1 MFTAL
6 AIGLGVIGSAF
17 IAQGIYTGYVDKY
30 SKYNFNVKNN
40 FANAQSKL
48 MKHAGATN
56 TREFENYLRDASY
69 LGYLDGDTHKN
80 ALKAYSKLKS
90 YDYDVTKLDTKDIK
104 AIVEMYN
111 QLYKGD
117 NNFNKEINKYYANLS
132 DEDKMAFL
140 DGVMSSSASVPA
152 PAYLD
157 TSFDN
162 YQREVAPLK
171 LWTNKELAD
180 HMNLDFDYDNILKDY
195 DKAAQAKVDYSTWLS
210 DLIANNSE
218 RDDAYNQTS
227 YLDAIR
233 NVKSDAIIKG
243 MSNGARAAAEVVA
256 NKEAI
261 QNKVNEQQEAA
272 TQRFETMNDSLLE
285 RAQAAINA
293 RGLYQGLAQDLGKN
307 VNALYENDVARRG
320 QDLLTNANLYAA
332 DENLRANR
340 MAQNNLMAAMYN
352 AANAQANA
360 AANSKED
367 PLWYFKNISLPA
379 NDYNFGKA
387 VNDYID
393 LGYTQATGYQDIFTK
408 WGAGGK

>member
-1 MFTAL
+1 MITAAL
-6 AIGLGVIGSAF
+6 VMGLIGAGMVS
-17 IAQGIYTGYVDKY
+17 TGAYLQTAKN
-30 SKYNFNVKNN
+30 SKYNPNSIPSYNK
-40 FANAQSKL
+40 ARQKL
-48 MKHAGATN
+48 MQHSKTTN
-56 TREFENYLRDASY
+56 TKEFEDYLRDASY
-69 LGYLDGDTHKN
+69 LGYLNGDTHKN
-80 ALKAYSKLKS
+80 AMKAYSKLKS
-90 YDYDVTKLDTKDIK
+90 YDYDVGELNNKERESLIN
-104 AIVEMYN
+104 MYD

-117 NNFNKEINKYYANLS
+117 DNFRNEINKYYANLT
-132 DEDKMAFL
+132 DADKMAFL
-140 DGVMSSSASVPA
+140 DNVISNSASVPA

-180 HMNLDFDYDNILKDY
+180 YMNIDFDFDNILKDY
-195 DKAAQAKVDYSTWLS
+195 EKAAQAKVDYSTWLS
-210 DLIANNSE
+210 DLAANNSE
-218 RDDAYNQTS
+218 REDAYNQTS

-261 QNKVNEQQEAA
+261 KNKVNEQQKTA

-285 RAQAAINA
+285 RAQAAINT
-293 RGLYQGLAQDLGKN
+293 RDTYQSLAKDLGTN
-307 VNALYENDVARRG
+307 VDALYNNDVARRG

-332 DENLRANR
+332 DETLRSNR

-352 AANAQANA
+352 AASAQSKA

-367 PLWYFKNISLPA
+367 PLWYFKNISMPA
-379 NDYNFGKA
+379 NDYDFGKA
-387 VNDYID
+387 INDYID
-393 LGYTQATGYQDIFTK
+393 LGYTQATGYQDVFNK
-408 WGAGGK
+408 WGAGGR

>member
-1 MFTAL
+1 MITAAL
-6 AIGLGVIGSAF
+6 VMGLIGAGMVS
-17 IAQGIYTGYVDKY
+17 TGAYLQNAKN
-30 SKYNFNVKNN
+30 SKYNPNGIPSYNK
-40 FANAQSKL
+40 ARQKL
-48 MKHAGATN
+48 MQHSKT
-56 TREFENYLRDASY
+56 TSTKEFEDYLRDASY
-69 LGYLDGDTHKN
+69 LGYLNGDTHKD
-80 ALKAYSKLKS
+80 AMKAYSKLKS
-90 YDYDVTKLDTKDIK
+90 YDYDVGELNNKERESLIN
-104 AIVEMYN
+104 MYD

-117 NNFNKEINKYYANLS
+117 DNFRNEINKYYANLT
-132 DEDKMAFL
+132 DADKMAFL
-140 DGVMSSSASVPA
+140 DNVISNSASVPA

-180 HMNLDFDYDNILKDY
+180 YMNIDFDFDNILKDY
-195 DKAAQAKVDYSTWLS
+195 EKAAQAKVDYSTWLS
-210 DLIANNSE
+210 DLAANNSE
-218 RDDAYNQTS
+218 REDAYNQTS

-261 QNKVNEQQEAA
+261 KNKVDEQQKAA

-285 RAQAAINA
+285 RAQAAINT
-293 RGLYQGLAQDLGKN
+293 RDTYQSLAKDLGTN
-307 VNALYENDVARRG
+307 VDALYNNDVARRG

-332 DENLRANR
+332 DETLRSNR

-352 AANAQANA
+352 AASAQSKAT
-360 AANSKED
+360 ANSKED
-367 PLWYFKNISLPA
+367 PLWYFKNISMPA
-379 NDYNFGKA
+379 NDYDFGKA

-393 LGYTQATGYQDIFTK
+393 LGYTQATGYQDVFNK
-408 WGAGGK
+408 WGAGGR

>member
-1 MFTAL
+1 MITAAL
-6 AIGLGVIGSAF
+6 VMGLIGAGMLGT
-17 IAQGIYTGYVDKY
+17 GIYLQNDKN
-30 SKYNFNVKNN
+30 SKYNPNSIPSYNK
-40 FANAQSKL
+40 ARQKL
-48 MKHAGATN
+48 MQHSKTTN
-56 TREFENYLRDASY
+56 TKEFEDYLRDASY
-69 LGYLDGDTHKN
+69 FGYLNGDTHKN
-80 ALKAYSKLKS
+80 AMKAYSKLKS
-90 YDYDVTKLDTKDIK
+90 YDYDAGKLSNK
-104 AIVEMYN
+104 ERESLMNMYD

-117 NNFNKEINKYYANLS
+117 DNFRNEINKYYANLT
-132 DEDKMAFL
+132 DADKMAFL
-140 DGVMSSSASVPA
+140 DNVISSSASVPA

-180 HMNLDFDYDNILKDY
+180 YMNIDFDFDNILKDY
-195 DKAAQAKVDYSTWLS
+195 EKAAQAKVDYSTWLS
-210 DLIANNSE
+210 DLTANNSE
-218 RDDAYNQTS
+218 REDAYNQTS

-261 QNKVNEQQEAA
+261 KNKVSEQQKAA

-285 RAQAAINA
+285 RAQAAINT
-293 RGLYQGLAQDLGKN
+293 GDTYQSLAKDLGTN
-307 VNALYENDVARRG
+307 VDTLYNNDVARRG

-332 DENLRANR
+332 DETLRSNR

-352 AANAQANA
+352 AASAQSKA

-367 PLWYFKNISLPA
+367 PLWYFKNISMPA
-379 NDYNFGKA
+379 NDYDFGKA
-387 VNDYID
+387 INDYID
-393 LGYTQATGYQDIFTK
+393 LGYTQATRYQDVFNK
-408 WGAGGK
+408 WGAGGR

>member
-1 MFTAL
+1 MITAAL
-6 AIGLGVIGSAF
+6 VMGLIGAGMLGT
-17 IAQGIYTGYVDKY
+17 GIYLQNDKN
-30 SKYNFNVKNN
+30 SKYNPNSIPSYNK
-40 FANAQSKL
+40 ARQKL
-48 MKHAGATN
+48 MQHSKTTN
-56 TREFENYLRDASY
+56 TKEFEDYLRDASY
-69 LGYLDGDTHKN
+69 FGYLNGDTHKN
-80 ALKAYSKLKS
+80 AMKAYSKLKS
-90 YDYDVTKLDTKDIK
+90 YDYDAGKLSNK
-104 AIVEMYN
+104 ERESLMNMYD

-117 NNFNKEINKYYANLS
+117 DNFRNEINKYYANLT
-132 DEDKMAFL
+132 DADKMAFL
-140 DGVMSSSASVPA
+140 DNVISSSASVPA

-180 HMNLDFDYDNILKDY
+180 YMNIDFDFDNILKDY
-195 DKAAQAKVDYSTWLS
+195 EKAAQAKVDYSTWLS
-210 DLIANNSE
+210 DLTANNSE
-218 RDDAYNQTS
+218 REDAYNQTS

-261 QNKVNEQQEAA
+261 KNKVSEQQKAA

-285 RAQAAINA
+285 RAQAAINT
-293 RGLYQGLAQDLGKN
+293 RDTYQSLAKDLGTN
-307 VNALYENDVARRG
+307 VDTLYNNDVARRG

-332 DENLRANR
+332 DETLRSNR

-352 AANAQANA
+352 AASAQSKA

-367 PLWYFKNISLPA
+367 PLWYFKNISMPA
-379 NDYNFGKA
+379 NDYDFGKA
-387 VNDYID
+387 INDYID
-393 LGYTQATGYQDIFTK
+393 LGYTQATRYQDVFNK
-408 WGAGGK
+408 WGAGGR

>member
-1 MFTAL
+1 MITAAL
-6 AIGLGVIGSAF
+6 IMGLIGAGMVS
-17 IAQGIYTGYVDKY
+17 TGAYLQTAKN
-30 SKYNFNVKNN
+30 SKYNPNGIPSYNK
-40 FANAQSKL
+40 ARQKL
-48 MKHAGATN
+48 MQHSKTTN
-56 TREFENYLRDASY
+56 TKEFEDYLRDASY
-69 LGYLDGDTHKN
+69 LGYLNGDTHKD
-80 ALKAYSKLKS
+80 AMKAYSKLKS
-90 YDYDVTKLDTKDIK
+90 YDYDVGELNNKERESLIN
-104 AIVEMYN
+104 MYD

-117 NNFNKEINKYYANLS
+117 DNFRNEINKYYANLT
-132 DEDKMAFL
+132 DADKMAFL
-140 DGVMSSSASVPA
+140 DNVISSSASVPA

-180 HMNLDFDYDNILKDY
+180 YMNIDFDFDNILKDY
-195 DKAAQAKVDYSTWLS
+195 EKAAQAKVDYSTWLS
-210 DLIANNSE
+210 DLAANNSE
-218 RDDAYNQTS
+218 REDAYNQTS

-261 QNKVNEQQEAA
+261 KNKVSEQQKAA

-285 RAQAAINA
+285 RAQAAINT
-293 RGLYQGLAQDLGKN
+293 RDTYQSLAKDLGTN
-307 VNALYENDVARRG
+307 VDALYNNDVARRG

-332 DENLRANR
+332 DETLRSNR

-352 AANAQANA
+352 AASAQSKA

-367 PLWYFKNISLPA
+367 PLWYFKNISMPA
-379 NDYNFGKA
+379 NDYDFGKA
-387 VNDYID
+387 INDYID
-393 LGYTQATGYQDIFTK
+393 LGYTQATGYQDVFNK
-408 WGAGGK
+408 WGAGGR

>member
-1 MFTAL
+1 MITAALVMGLIGAGMFGTGKYLETA
-6 AIGLGVIGSAF
+6 
-17 IAQGIYTGYVDKY
+17 KN
-30 SKYNFNVKNN
+30 SKYNPNGIPSYNK
-40 FANAQSKL
+40 ARQKL
-48 MKHAGATN
+48 MQHSKTTN
-56 TREFENYLRDASY
+56 TKEFEDYLRDASY
-69 LGYLDGDTHKN
+69 LGYLNKDTHKN
-80 ALKAYSKLKS
+80 AMKAYSKLKS
-90 YDYDVTKLDTKDIK
+90 YDYDVSELNNKERESLIN
-104 AIVEMYN
+104 MYD

-117 NNFNKEINKYYANLS
+117 DNFRNEINKYYANLT
-132 DEDKMAFL
+132 DADKMAFL
-140 DGVMSSSASVPA
+140 DNVISSSASVPA

-180 HMNLDFDYDNILKDY
+180 YMNIDFDFDNILKDY
-195 DKAAQAKVDYSTWLS
+195 EKAAQAKVDYSTWLS
-210 DLIANNSE
+210 DLTANNSE
-218 RDDAYNQTS
+218 REDAYNQTS

-261 QNKVNEQQEAA
+261 KNKVSEQQKAA

-285 RAQAAINA
+285 RAQAAINT
-293 RGLYQGLAQDLGKN
+293 RDTYQSLAKDLGTN
-307 VNALYENDVARRG
+307 VDTLYNNDVARRG

-332 DENLRANR
+332 DETLRSNR

-352 AANAQANA
+352 AASVQSKA

-367 PLWYFKNISLPA
+367 PLWYFKNISMPA
-379 NDYNFGKA
+379 NDYDFGKA
-387 VNDYID
+387 INDYID
-393 LGYTQATGYQDIFTK
+393 LGYTQATGYQDVFNK
-408 WGAGGK
+408 WGAGGR

>member
-1 MFTAL
+1 MITAAL
-6 AIGLGVIGSAF
+6 VMGLIGLGMAG
-17 IAQGIYTGYVDKY
+17 TGAYLQTAKN
-30 SKYNFNVKNN
+30 SKYNPNGIPSYNKTR
-40 FANAQSKL
+40 QKL
-48 MKHAGATN
+48 MQHSKTTN
-56 TREFENYLRDASY
+56 TKEFEDYLRDASY
-69 LGYLDGDTHKN
+69 LGYLNGDTHKN
-80 ALKAYSKLKS
+80 AMKAYSKLKS
-90 YDYDVTKLDTKDIK
+90 YDYDVGELNNKERESLIN
-104 AIVEMYN
+104 MYD

-117 NNFNKEINKYYANLS
+117 DNFRNEINKYYANLT
-132 DEDKMAFL
+132 DADKMAFL
-140 DGVMSSSASVPA
+140 DNVISSSASVPA

-180 HMNLDFDYDNILKDY
+180 YMNIDFDFDNILKDY
-195 DKAAQAKVDYSTWLS
+195 EKAAQAKVDYSTWLS
-210 DLIANNSE
+210 DLAANNSE
-218 RDDAYNQTS
+218 REDAYNQTS

-261 QNKVNEQQEAA
+261 KNKVDEQQKAA

-285 RAQAAINA
+285 RAQAAINT
-293 RGLYQGLAQDLGKN
+293 RDTYQSLAKDLGTN
-307 VNALYENDVARRG
+307 VDTLYNNDVARRG

-332 DENLRANR
+332 DETLRSNR

-352 AANAQANA
+352 AASAQSKA

-367 PLWYFKNISLPA
+367 PLWYFKNISMPA
-379 NDYNFGKA
+379 NDYDFGKA

-393 LGYTQATGYQDIFTK
+393 LGYTQATGYQDVFNK
-408 WGAGGK
+408 WGAGGR

>member
-1 MFTAL
+1 MITAAL
-6 AIGLGVIGSAF
+6 VMGLIGAGMLGT
-17 IAQGIYTGYVDKY
+17 GIYLQNDKN
-30 SKYNFNVKNN
+30 SKYNPNSIPSYNK
-40 FANAQSKL
+40 ARQKL
-48 MKHAGATN
+48 MQHSKTTN
-56 TREFENYLRDASY
+56 TKEFEDYLRDASY
-69 LGYLDGDTHKN
+69 FGYLNGDTHKN
-80 ALKAYSKLKS
+80 AMKAYSKLKS
-90 YDYDVTKLDTKDIK
+90 YDYDAGKLSNK
-104 AIVEMYN
+104 ERESLMNMYD

-117 NNFNKEINKYYANLS
+117 DNFRNEINKYYANLT
-132 DEDKMAFL
+132 DADKMAFL
-140 DGVMSSSASVPA
+140 DSVISSSASVPA

-180 HMNLDFDYDNILKDY
+180 YMNIDFDFDNILKDY
-195 DKAAQAKVDYSTWLS
+195 EKAAQAKVDYSTWLS
-210 DLIANNSE
+210 DLTANNSE
-218 RDDAYNQTS
+218 REDAYNQTS

-261 QNKVNEQQEAA
+261 KNKVSEQQKAA

-285 RAQAAINA
+285 RAQAAINT
-293 RGLYQGLAQDLGKN
+293 RDTYQSLAKDLGTN
-307 VNALYENDVARRG
+307 VDTLYNNDVARRG

-332 DENLRANR
+332 DETLRSNR

-352 AANAQANA
+352 AASAQSKA

-367 PLWYFKNISLPA
+367 PLWYFKNISMPA
-379 NDYNFGKA
+379 NDYDFGKA
-387 VNDYID
+387 INDYID
-393 LGYTQATGYQDIFTK
+393 LGYTQATRYQDVFNK
-408 WGAGGK
+408 WGAGGR

>member
-1 MFTAL
+1 MITAAL
-6 AIGLGVIGSAF
+6 VMGLIGAGMLGT
-17 IAQGIYTGYVDKY
+17 GIYLQNDKN
-30 SKYNFNVKNN
+30 SKYNPNSIPSYNK
-40 FANAQSKL
+40 ARQKL
-48 MKHAGATN
+48 MQHSKT
-56 TREFENYLRDASY
+56 TSTKEFEDYLRDASY
-69 LGYLDGDTHKN
+69 LGYLNGDTHKN
-80 ALKAYSKLKS
+80 AMKAYSKLKS
-90 YDYDVTKLDTKDIK
+90 YDYDVGKLSNKERESLIN
-104 AIVEMYN
+104 MYD

-117 NNFNKEINKYYANLS
+117 DNFRNEINKYYANLT
-132 DEDKMAFL
+132 DADKMAFL
-140 DGVMSSSASVPA
+140 DNVISSSASVPA

-180 HMNLDFDYDNILKDY
+180 YMNIDFDFDNILKDY
-195 DKAAQAKVDYSTWLS
+195 EKAAQAKVDYSTWLS
-210 DLIANNSE
+210 DLAANNSE
-218 RDDAYNQTS
+218 REDAYNQTS

-261 QNKVNEQQEAA
+261 KNKVSEQQKAA

-285 RAQAAINA
+285 RAQAAINT
-293 RGLYQGLAQDLGKN
+293 RDTYQSLAKDLGTN
-307 VNALYENDVARRG
+307 VDTLYNNDVARRG

-332 DENLRANR
+332 DETLRSNR

-352 AANAQANA
+352 AASAQSKA

-367 PLWYFKNISLPA
+367 PLWYFKNISMPA
-379 NDYNFGKA
+379 NDYDFGKA
-387 VNDYID
+387 INDYID
-393 LGYTQATGYQDIFTK
+393 LGYTQATGYQDVFNK
-408 WGAGGK
+408 WGAGGR

>member
-1 MFTAL
+1 MITAAL
-6 AIGLGVIGSAF
+6 VMGLIGAGMVS
-17 IAQGIYTGYVDKY
+17 TGAYLQTAKN
-30 SKYNFNVKNN
+30 SKYNPNGIPSYNK
-40 FANAQSKL
+40 ARQKL
-48 MKHAGATN
+48 MQHSKT
-56 TREFENYLRDASY
+56 TSTKEFEDYLRDASY
-69 LGYLDGDTHKN
+69 LGYLNGDTHKN
-80 ALKAYSKLKS
+80 AMKAYSKLKS
-90 YDYDVTKLDTKDIK
+90 YDYDVGELNNKERESLIN
-104 AIVEMYN
+104 MYD

-117 NNFNKEINKYYANLS
+117 DNFRNEINKYYANLT
-132 DEDKMAFL
+132 DADKMAFL
-140 DGVMSSSASVPA
+140 DSVISSSASVPA

-180 HMNLDFDYDNILKDY
+180 YMNIDFDFDNILKDY
-195 DKAAQAKVDYSTWLS
+195 EKAAQAKVDYSTWLS
-210 DLIANNSE
+210 DLAANNSE
-218 RDDAYNQTS
+218 REDAYNQTS

-261 QNKVNEQQEAA
+261 KNKVGEQQKAA

-285 RAQAAINA
+285 RAQAAINT
-293 RGLYQGLAQDLGKN
+293 RDTYQSLAKDLGTN
-307 VNALYENDVARRG
+307 VDALYNNDVARRG

-332 DENLRANR
+332 DETLRSNR

-352 AANAQANA
+352 AASAQSKA

-367 PLWYFKNISLPA
+367 PLWYFKNISMPA
-379 NDYNFGKA
+379 NDYDFGKA
-387 VNDYID
+387 INDYID
-393 LGYTQATGYQDIFTK
+393 LGYTQATGYQDVFNK
-408 WGAGGK
+408 WGAGGR

>member
-1 MFTAL
+1 MITAAL
-6 AIGLGVIGSAF
+6 VMGLIGAGMVS
-17 IAQGIYTGYVDKY
+17 TGAYLQNAKN
-30 SKYNFNVKNN
+30 SKYNPNGIPSYNK
-40 FANAQSKL
+40 ARQKL
-48 MKHAGATN
+48 MQHSKT
-56 TREFENYLRDASY
+56 TSTKEFEDYLRDASY
-69 LGYLDGDTHKN
+69 LGYLNGDTHKD
-80 ALKAYSKLKS
+80 AMKAYSKLKS
-90 YDYDVTKLDTKDIK
+90 YDYDVGELNNKERESLIN
-104 AIVEMYN
+104 MYD

-117 NNFNKEINKYYANLS
+117 DNLRNEINKYYANLT
-132 DEDKMAFL
+132 DADKMAFL
-140 DGVMSSSASVPA
+140 DNVISNSASVPA

-180 HMNLDFDYDNILKDY
+180 YMNIDFDFDNILKDY
-195 DKAAQAKVDYSTWLS
+195 EKAAQAKVDYSTWLS
-210 DLIANNSE
+210 DLAANNSE
-218 RDDAYNQTS
+218 REDAYNQTS

-261 QNKVNEQQEAA
+261 KNKVDEQQKAA

-285 RAQAAINA
+285 RAQAAINT
-293 RGLYQGLAQDLGKN
+293 RDTYQSLAKDLGTN
-307 VNALYENDVARRG
+307 VDALYNNDVARRG

-332 DENLRANR
+332 DETLRSNR

-352 AANAQANA
+352 AASAQSKAT
-360 AANSKED
+360 ANSKED
-367 PLWYFKNISLPA
+367 PLWYFKNISMPA
-379 NDYNFGKA
+379 NDYDFGKA

-393 LGYTQATGYQDIFTK
+393 LGYTQATGYQDVFNK
-408 WGAGGK
+408 WGAGGR

>member
-1 MFTAL
+1 MITAAL
-6 AIGLGVIGSAF
+6 VMGLIGAGMVS
-17 IAQGIYTGYVDKY
+17 TGAYLQTAKN
-30 SKYNFNVKNN
+30 SKYNPNGIPSYNK
-40 FANAQSKL
+40 ARQKL
-48 MKHAGATN
+48 MQHSKT
-56 TREFENYLRDASY
+56 TSTKEFEDYLRDASY
-69 LGYLDGDTHKN
+69 LGYLNGDTHKD
-80 ALKAYSKLKS
+80 AMKAYSKLKS
-90 YDYDVTKLDTKDIK
+90 YDYDVGELNNKERESLIN
-104 AIVEMYN
+104 MYD

-117 NNFNKEINKYYANLS
+117 DNFRNEINKYYANLT
-132 DEDKMAFL
+132 DADKMAFL
-140 DGVMSSSASVPA
+140 DNVISNSASVPA

-180 HMNLDFDYDNILKDY
+180 YMNIDFDFDNILKDY
-195 DKAAQAKVDYSTWLS
+195 EKAAQAKVDYSTWLS
-210 DLIANNSE
+210 DLAANNSE
-218 RDDAYNQTS
+218 REDAYNQTS

-261 QNKVNEQQEAA
+261 KNKVNEQQKAA

-285 RAQAAINA
+285 RAQAAINT
-293 RGLYQGLAQDLGKN
+293 RDTYQSLAKDLGTN
-307 VNALYENDVARRG
+307 VDALYNNDVARRG

-332 DENLRANR
+332 DETLRSNR

-352 AANAQANA
+352 AASAQSKAT
-360 AANSKED
+360 ANSKED
-367 PLWYFKNISLPA
+367 PLWYFKNISMPA
-379 NDYNFGKA
+379 NDYDFGKA

-393 LGYTQATGYQDIFTK
+393 LGYTQATGYQDVFNK
-408 WGAGGK
+408 WGAGGR

>member
-1 MFTAL
+1 MITAAL
-6 AIGLGVIGSAF
+6 VMGLIGAGMLGT
-17 IAQGIYTGYVDKY
+17 GIYLQNNKN
-30 SKYNFNVKNN
+30 SKYNPNSIPSYNK
-40 FANAQSKL
+40 ARQKL
-48 MKHAGATN
+48 MQHSKTTN
-56 TREFENYLRDASY
+56 TKEFEDYLRDASY
-69 LGYLDGDTHKN
+69 LGYLNGDTHKN
-80 ALKAYSKLKS
+80 AMKAYSKLKS
-90 YDYDVTKLDTKDIK
+90 YDYDAGKLSNK
-104 AIVEMYN
+104 ERESLMNMYD

-117 NNFNKEINKYYANLS
+117 DNFRNEINKYYANLT
-132 DEDKMAFL
+132 DADKMAFL
-140 DGVMSSSASVPA
+140 DSVISSSASVPA

-180 HMNLDFDYDNILKDY
+180 YMNIDFDFDNILKDY
-195 DKAAQAKVDYSTWLS
+195 EKAAQAKVDYSTWLS
-210 DLIANNSE
+210 DLAANNSE
-218 RDDAYNQTS
+218 REDAYNQTS

-261 QNKVNEQQEAA
+261 KNKVSEQQKAA

-285 RAQAAINA
+285 RAQAAINT
-293 RGLYQGLAQDLGKN
+293 RDTYQSLAKDLGTN
-307 VNALYENDVARRG
+307 VDTLYNNDVARRG

-332 DENLRANR
+332 DETLRSNR

-352 AANAQANA
+352 AASAQSKA

-367 PLWYFKNISLPA
+367 PLWYFKNISMPA
-379 NDYNFGKA
+379 NDYDFGKA
-387 VNDYID
+387 INDYID
-393 LGYTQATGYQDIFTK
+393 LGYTQATGYQDVFNK
-408 WGAGGK
+408 WGAGGR

>member
-1 MFTAL
+1 MITAALVMGLIGAGMFGTGKYLETA
-6 AIGLGVIGSAF
+6 
-17 IAQGIYTGYVDKY
+17 KN
-30 SKYNFNVKNN
+30 SKYNPNGIPSYNK
-40 FANAQSKL
+40 ARQKL
-48 MKHAGATN
+48 MQHSKTIN
-56 TREFENYLRDASY
+56 TKEFEDYLRDASY
-69 LGYLDGDTHKN
+69 LGYLNKDTHKN
-80 ALKAYSKLKS
+80 AMKAYSKLKS
-90 YDYDVTKLDTKDIK
+90 YDYDVSELNNKERESLIN
-104 AIVEMYN
+104 MYD

-117 NNFNKEINKYYANLS
+117 DNFRNEINKYYANLT
-132 DEDKMAFL
+132 DADKMAFL
-140 DGVMSSSASVPA
+140 DNVISSSASVPA

-180 HMNLDFDYDNILKDY
+180 YMNIDFDFDNILKDY
-195 DKAAQAKVDYSTWLS
+195 EKAAQAKVDYSTWLS
-210 DLIANNSE
+210 DLTANNSE
-218 RDDAYNQTS
+218 REDAYNQTS

-261 QNKVNEQQEAA
+261 KNKVSEQQKAA

-285 RAQAAINA
+285 RAQAAINT
-293 RGLYQGLAQDLGKN
+293 RDTYQSLAKDLGTN
-307 VNALYENDVARRG
+307 VDTLYNNDVARRG

-332 DENLRANR
+332 DETLRSNR

-352 AANAQANA
+352 AASVQSKA

-367 PLWYFKNISLPA
+367 PLWYFKNISMPA
-379 NDYNFGKA
+379 NDYDFGKA
-387 VNDYID
+387 INDYID
-393 LGYTQATGYQDIFTK
+393 LGYTQATGYQDVFNK
-408 WGAGGK
+408 WGAGGR

>member
-1 MFTAL
+1 MITAAL
-6 AIGLGVIGSAF
+6 VMGLIGASMVA
-17 IAQGIYTGYVDKY
+17 TGAYLQTAKN
-30 SKYNFNVKNN
+30 SKYNPNGIPSYNK
-40 FANAQSKL
+40 ARQKL
-48 MKHAGATN
+48 MQHFKTTN
-56 TREFENYLRDASY
+56 TKEFEDYLRDASY
-69 LGYLDGDTHKN
+69 LGYLNGDTHKN
-80 ALKAYSKLKS
+80 AMKAYSKLKS
-90 YDYDVTKLDTKDIK
+90 YDYDVSELNNKERESLIN
-104 AIVEMYN
+104 MYD

-117 NNFNKEINKYYANLS
+117 DNFRNEINKYYANLT
-132 DEDKMAFL
+132 DADKMAFL
-140 DGVMSSSASVPA
+140 DNVISSSASVPA

-180 HMNLDFDYDNILKDY
+180 YMNIDFDFDNILKDY
-195 DKAAQAKVDYSTWLS
+195 EKAAQAKVDYSTWLS
-210 DLIANNSE
+210 DLTANNSE
-218 RDDAYNQTS
+218 REDAYNQTS

-261 QNKVNEQQEAA
+261 KNKVSEQQKAA

-285 RAQAAINA
+285 RAQAAINT
-293 RGLYQGLAQDLGKN
+293 RDTYQSLAKDLGTN
-307 VNALYENDVARRG
+307 VDALYNNDVARRG

-332 DENLRANR
+332 DETLRSNR

-352 AANAQANA
+352 AASAQSKAT
-360 AANSKED
+360 ANSKED
-367 PLWYFKNISLPA
+367 PLWYFKNISMPA
-379 NDYNFGKA
+379 NDYDFGKA

-393 LGYTQATGYQDIFTK
+393 LGYTQATGYQDIFNK
-408 WGAGGK
+408 WGAGGR

>member
-1 MFTAL
+1 MITAAL
-6 AIGLGVIGSAF
+6 IMGLIGAGMVG
-17 IAQGIYTGYVDKY
+17 TGAYLQTAKN
-30 SKYNFNVKNN
+30 SKYNPNGIPSYNK
-40 FANAQSKL
+40 ARQKL
-48 MKHAGATN
+48 MQHSKTTN
-56 TREFENYLRDASY
+56 TKEFEDYLRDASF
-69 LGYLDGDTHKN
+69 LGYLNGDTYKD
-80 ALKAYSKLKS
+80 AMKAYSKLKS
-90 YDYDVTKLDTKDIK
+90 YDYDTGELNNKERESLIN
-104 AIVEMYN
+104 MYD

-117 NNFNKEINKYYANLS
+117 DNFRNEINKYYANLT
-132 DEDKMAFL
+132 DADKMAFL
-140 DGVMSSSASVPA
+140 DNVISSSASVPA

-180 HMNLDFDYDNILKDY
+180 YMNIDFDFDNILKDY
-195 DKAAQAKVDYSTWLS
+195 EKAAQAKVDYSTWLS
-210 DLIANNSE
+210 DLAANNSE
-218 RDDAYNQTS
+218 REDAYNQTS

-261 QNKVNEQQEAA
+261 KNKVSEQQKAA

-285 RAQAAINA
+285 RAQAAINTRDTYQSLA
-293 RGLYQGLAQDLGKN
+293 KNLGTNVDTLYN
-307 VNALYENDVARRG
+307 NDVARRG

-332 DENLRANR
+332 DETLRSNR

-352 AANAQANA
+352 AASAQSKA

-367 PLWYFKNISLPA
+367 PLWYFKNISMPA
-379 NDYNFGKA
+379 NDYDFGKA
-387 VNDYID
+387 INDYID
-393 LGYTQATGYQDIFTK
+393 LGYIQATGYQDVFNK
-408 WGAGGK
+408 WGAGGR

>member
-1 MFTAL
+1 MITAAL
-6 AIGLGVIGSAF
+6 VMGLIGAGMVG
-17 IAQGIYTGYVDKY
+17 TGAYLQTAKN
-30 SKYNFNVKNN
+30 SKYNPNGIPSYNK
-40 FANAQSKL
+40 ARQKL
-48 MKHAGATN
+48 MQHSKT
-56 TREFENYLRDASY
+56 TSTKEFEDYLRDASF
-69 LGYLDGDTHKN
+69 LGYLNGDTYKD
-80 ALKAYSKLKS
+80 AMKAYSKLKS
-90 YDYDVTKLDTKDIK
+90 YDYDVGKLRNKERESLIN
-104 AIVEMYN
+104 MYD

-117 NNFNKEINKYYANLS
+117 DNFRNEINKYYANLT
-132 DEDKMAFL
+132 DADKMAFL
-140 DGVMSSSASVPA
+140 DNVISSSASVPA

-180 HMNLDFDYDNILKDY
+180 YMNIDFDFDNILKDY
-195 DKAAQAKVDYSTWLS
+195 EKAAQAKVDYSTWLS
-210 DLIANNSE
+210 DLAANNSE
-218 RDDAYNQTS
+218 REDAYNQTS

-261 QNKVNEQQEAA
+261 KNKVDEQQKAA

-285 RAQAAINA
+285 RAQAAINT
-293 RGLYQGLAQDLGKN
+293 RDTYQSLAKDLGTN
-307 VNALYENDVARRG
+307 VDTLYNNDVARRG

-332 DENLRANR
+332 DETLRSNR

-352 AANAQANA
+352 AASAQSKA

-367 PLWYFKNISLPA
+367 PLWYFKNISMPA
-379 NDYNFGKA
+379 NDYDFGKA
-387 VNDYID
+387 INDYID
-393 LGYTQATGYQDIFTK
+393 LGYTQATGYQDVFNK
-408 WGAGGK
+408 WGAGGR